1 MTQRELNEAVA
12 QATGEDLQTIRQ
24 LGFSEASPRSL
35 LTDDVIMLDELEW
48 EALT

>member
-24 LGFSEASPRSL
+24 LGFSEVPPG
-35 LTDDVIMLDELEW
+35 TMLDEA
-48 EALT
+48 ALLNDLDPEPCL